1 LADLDWRVRGGNDFD
16 STFDIGFPV
25 LWRNYDR
32 LDHEVATEHTV
43 MSSSEEVFKEAVKRN
58 LTAKDAN
65 DKAWN
70 AYFVSW
76 KFADDSPTKEAPVAS
91 VKFSFWESMAN
102 YDVEWKYDSA
112 NNSYLRFNGD
122 QPHTDLEEQ
131 NKQISAKN
139 VVVMYVSEK
148 DTVDK
153 EGHTFIKTVGQGKS
167 VVFQNGQALE
177 GTWTKSDEKARTKFF
192 DKNGKEISF
201 VRGTIW
207 IEAVPDYSQAT
218 Y

>member
-1 LADLDWRVRGGNDFD
+1 
-16 STFDIGFPV
+16 
-25 LWRNYDR
+25 
-32 LDHEVATEHTV
+32 
-43 MSSSEEVFKEAVKRN
+43 
-58 LTAKDAN
+58 
-65 DKAWN
+65 
-70 AYFVSW
+70 
-76 KFADDSPTKEAPVAS
+76 
-91 VKFSFWESMAN
+91 
-102 YDVEWKYDSA
+102 
-112 NNSYLRFNGD
+112 
-122 QPHTDLEEQ
+122 
-131 NKQISAKN
+131 
-139 VVVMYVSEK
+139 MYVSEK